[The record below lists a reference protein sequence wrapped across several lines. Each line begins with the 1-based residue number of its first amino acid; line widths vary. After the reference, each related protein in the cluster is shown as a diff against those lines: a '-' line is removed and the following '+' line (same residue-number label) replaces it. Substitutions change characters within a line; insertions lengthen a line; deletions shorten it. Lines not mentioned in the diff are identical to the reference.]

1 MFQIKY
7 FPLLIYNMSQKS
19 NLLLDSIIF
28 FNPDPNQVFEKFSS
42 NLFIIQMFDGRF
54 IRFLNN
60 YSKIIGRFAKL
71 NYTHLFY
78 RSRYDLDPSSL
89 NLSYDEGGH
98 NVPPQSAFIFLPK
111 ISPPDQTLT
120 PTCKFLILGLLYHE
134 FFFFWKF
141 SI

>member
-1 MFQIKY
+1 
-7 FPLLIYNMSQKS
+7 MSQKS
-19 NLLLDSIIF
+19 DPLLDSKLVLIQI
-28 FNPDPNQVFEKFSS
+28 PTKYFEKFSS

-89 NLSYDEGGH
+89 NQDLGH
-98 NVPPQSAFIFLPK
+98 
-111 ISPPDQTLT
+111 
-120 PTCKFLILGLLYHE
+120 
-134 FFFFWKF
+134 FW
-141 SI
+141 IRIWIPNQI